1 MKDCIISK
9 LPRFKIFKI
18 IKKSLFI
25 LILPGDC
32 VFILIV
38 YSRPLA
44 GSRDPTYERT
54 YSTKFKT
61 KTAFRKAI
69 YPSIH
74 PSNLLPPSCF
84 ERVLDDRAVK
94 LGMNFQ

>member
-1 MKDCIISK
+1 MKK
-9 LPRFKIFKI
+9 NERLYH
-18 IKKSLFI
+18 I
-25 LILPGDC
+25 LLGDC

-69 YPSIH
+69 YLSIHPSIH